1 MLFITVAVAC
11 DTGDGRELR
20 PPTAPAPATSAPG
33 FDDGGEL
40 TDEPLPTV
48 ADRRFEVF
56 AAWRD
61 GALIDTRH
69 TCDGDNISPA
79 LTWTGVPDG
88 TVELAVLATDD
99 DTGGLVHWLV
109 TRIDPSVVSTFEGA
123 APAGGVELVN
133 SFGETGWSGP
143 CPPEGSTHTYRFT
156 VYALN
161 QQLEVADEFSAD
173 EVIEF
178 IDLTT
183 IESAT
188 ITGTSTR

>member
-1 MLFITVAVAC
+1 VPVAVAC

-20 PPTAPAPATSAPG
+20 PPTAPAPATTAPG
-33 FDDGGEL
+33 FDDGGDL
-40 TDEPLPTV
+40 ADEPLPTV
-48 ADRRFEVF
+48 VERSFEVF

-61 GALIDTRH
+61 GAAIDARH
-69 TCDGDNISPA
+69 TCDGDDISPA
-79 LTWTGVPDG
+79 LTWAGVPDG

-99 DTGGLVHWLV
+99 DAGGFVHWLV
-109 TRIDPSVVSTFEGA
+109 TRIDTSIVSTFEGS
-123 APAGGVELVN
+123 APAGGVELPN
-133 SFGETGWSGP
+133 SYGDVGWTGP

-178 IDLTT
+178 LDVTT
-183 IESAT
+183 IDSAT
-188 ITGTSTR
+188 ITGTYTR